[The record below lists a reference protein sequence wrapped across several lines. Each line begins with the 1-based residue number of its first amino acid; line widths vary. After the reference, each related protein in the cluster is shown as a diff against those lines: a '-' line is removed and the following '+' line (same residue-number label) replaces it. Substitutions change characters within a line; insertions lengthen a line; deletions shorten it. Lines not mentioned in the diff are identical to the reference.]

1 MSGSVPDGLYL
12 PRTCTT
18 VVDGGEGESLPL
30 SSFRGRNAYV
40 LLGAPGAGKTLAFRG
55 EASDAEGQYVTVRDF
70 VTYDDRPE
78 WHGATLYIDG
88 LDEKRAGSSDQR
100 TAIDEIR
107 AKLHALGSPPFR
119 LSCREAD
126 WFGAHDRTVLSSV
139 APEGAVDVLR
149 LDPLT
154 DGDMRAILRH
164 LGVGDVEKFTA
175 QGKAHG
181 VEGLMRNPQA
191 LEMLVRSVTMGG
203 EWPST
208 RKETFE
214 RSCRALSKESNTE
227 HVLATRVTVSEAEA
241 LEVAGRLCAIL
252 LLTGEAGYD
261 ENGRSA
267 DLIPLSA
274 LRKPKQEILRTI
286 CRTSLFDMR
295 DGCVAPRHRQVAEF
309 LGGRYLAAEVDRG
322 LRVGRALALLTGF
335 DGGVVSELRGLA
347 AWFAAYSRE
356 GRLETVERDPLGVVL
371 YGDVKGFP
379 LADKKALISGLE
391 GIAAQDPATLTRYRE
406 MDVRWGDLA
415 TEDMAPVFS
424 AALAGT
430 GASAAREAVAVAL
443 LESLAR
449 GSHVPGMAPLLL
461 DAVRDEERAVAIRE
475 LSLEAFLN
483 QSREVEEKI
492 ALADQIREGAVSD
505 PHDHLLGSLLWH
517 LYPCALSADA
527 LTRYFREPKDR
538 GSGWFTHFWLVRV
551 PTESPRGQLEEVMDA
566 LLASGKLTPPGD
578 RPDGTH
584 YLLRTIPGRL
594 LWALLEGGSQDA
606 RRIFDW
612 LALIDLGT
620 YVEEASNIRGWFAE
634 NPNTFKSVFKV
645 SAQGEADPDGP
656 WSVGYRLMTWIGPP
670 GGFGDW
676 CLDEANVAQ
685 SERATDRF
693 LRHAAVHLEGTPDW
707 DAVRRR
713 LGGRPEL
720 AAKLKGRWEER
731 QVWIESHAD
740 QADSAVDEEDRNWR
754 QAWHDG
760 VFEQARELGE
770 NRGNAELLHT
780 LAEVYFGLVSDVAGD
795 DPRARLLDLL
805 FGDEELV
812 DAVLRAFVL
821 TAEREDLPTERE
833 ILELAAARR
842 SHYLSLPF
850 MAGLEERVSP
860 HEEDERRLRLA
871 LAILFNDAVPEND
884 PKWYAEVVASRPEL
898 VAQVMVKSAR
908 RGFRRSGEGEW
919 GLYRLAE
926 SDHGEVADM
935 AVLDVLRSSPTRST
949 GKRLLLLKMLLR
961 VGLTRRPEELAALV
975 NAKLGSKSMDVAQR
989 MHWLCAGLLTGKPE
1003 FVEQL
1008 RTALEAGG
1016 ERRVRHVASFFERG
1030 EWSGLMANLR
1040 AEALGLLVRSV
1051 GASYGPGHRPPGQVH
1066 WVTLQM
1072 QAEALV
1078 REWIERLAGIP
1089 TVAATEILEGL
1100 GAVRSLS
1107 KWQRQLRHARTAQL
1121 EARRNATF
1129 RHAGIEQVLD
1139 TLDNKKPAN
1148 AADLAAVTVE
1158 LLTALGKNLRHGN
1171 TSDWRQY
1178 WTTGF
1183 EVPEHEETCR
1193 DRLLSDLKRD
1203 LWRYD
1208 ARAEPEGRYAEDKR
1222 ADIKVFAGGAAVPV
1236 EIKKST
1242 HRELWTAIRTQL
1254 MANYMPDVEADG
1266 YGIYLVLWFG
1276 AELCQND
1283 AEGQPASSAEDL
1295 RTRLLGG
1302 LSAAERRKLSVCVF
1316 DVSMPL
1322 QP

>member
-1 MSGSVPDGLYL
+1 MPDGLYL

-40 LLGAPGAGKTLAFRG
+40 LLGAPGAGKTLAFRR

-88 LDEKRAGSSDQR
+88 LDEKRAGSADQR

-126 WFGAHDRTVLSSV
+126 WFGAHDRTVLSST

-181 VEGLMRNPQA
+181 VEGLMTNPQA
-191 LEMLVRSVTMGG
+191 LEMLVRSVAAGG

-208 RKETFE
+208 RMEIFE
-214 RSCRALSKESNTE
+214 RSCRALAKESNAE
-227 HVLATRVTVSEAEA
+227 HLLATRIRVSEAEA

-252 LLTGEAGYD
+252 LLTGAAGYD
-261 ENGRSA
+261 QNGRSA
-267 DLIPLSA
+267 DLAPLLA
-274 LRKPKQEILRTI
+274 LRRPKQEMLRAV

-295 DGCVAPRHRQVAEF
+295 DGCAAPRHRQVAEF
-309 LGGRYLAAEVDRG
+309 LGGRYLAIEVDRG

-430 GASAAREAVAVAL
+430 GASAAKEAVAVAL

-449 GSHVPGMAPLLL
+449 GSHVPGMEPLLL
-461 DAVRDEERAVAIRE
+461 DAVRDEKRAAAIRE

-483 QSREVEEKI
+483 QRREVEGKI

-517 LYPCALSADA
+517 LYPGALSADA

-594 LWALLEGGSQDA
+594 LWALLKGGSQDA

-620 YVEEASNIRGWFAE
+620 YVEEANNIRGWFAE
-634 NPNTFKSVFKV
+634 NPDTFKSVFKIG
-645 SAQGEADPDGP
+645 AEREADSD
-656 WSVGYRLMTWIGPP
+656 
-670 GGFGDW
+670 
-676 CLDEANVAQ
+676 
-685 SERATDRF
+685 
-693 LRHAAVHLEGTPDW
+693 
-707 DAVRRR
+707 
-713 LGGRPEL
+713 
-720 AAKLKGRWEER
+720 GRWEER
-731 QVWIESHAD
+731 QAWIESHAD
-740 QADSAVDEEDRNWR
+740 QADSAVDEGDRRWR

-760 VFEQARELGE
+760 VFEQARELDE

-805 FGDEELV
+805 LADEGLV
-812 DAVLRAFVL
+812 DTVLRAFGL
-821 TAEREDLPTERE
+821 TVEREDLPTERE
-833 ILELAAARR
+833 VLELAAARR

-860 HEEDERRLRLA
+860 HEEDEARLRLA
-871 LAILFNDAVPEND
+871 LVILFNDAVPEKD
-884 PKWYAEVVASRPEL
+884 PKWYAEVVASGPEL

-908 RGFRRSGEGEW
+908 RGFRRSGEEDG

-926 SDHGEVADM
+926 SDHGEVADLS
-935 AVLDVLRSSPTRST
+935 VLAVLRSFSTRST

-961 VGLTRRPEELAALV
+961 VGLTRRPEELVSLID
-975 NAKLGSKSMDVAQR
+975 AKLGSKSMDVAQR

-1030 EWSGLMANLR
+1030 EWSGWMANLR

-1066 WVTLQM
+1066 SVTLQM
-1072 QAEALV
+1072 QAEVLV

-1089 TVAATEILEGL
+1089 TVAATELLAGL
-1100 GAVRSLS
+1100 RAARSLS

-1148 AADLAAVTVE
+1148 AADLAAVTIE
-1158 LLTALGKNLRHGN
+1158 LLTALGEDLRHGN

-1183 EVPEHEETCR
+1183 EVPEHENTCR

-1203 LWRYD
+1203 LRRYD
-1208 ARAEPEGRYAEDKR
+1208 VRGEPEGRYAEDKR

-1254 MANYMPDVEADG
+1254 MAKYMPDVEADG
-1266 YGIYLVLWFG
+1266 CGIYLVLWFG
-1276 AELCQND
+1276 REFCQKD

-1295 RTRLLGG
+1295 RTRLLEG

-1316 DVSMPL
+1316 DVSRPGAAD
-1322 QP
+1322 